1 MGQYF
6 LAYVRKKNAK
16 RGKAFK
22 STGGLKLMEHSYI
35 GNEFMQGVCKL
46 IYKTPSYVVWSG
58 DYFDCT
64 EDQEKAEM
72 SSNDVF
78 VDFARLWNKSVKGLS
93 EKFDIT
99 NKFLVNHDMKVY
111 INMRDYID
119 MLKCGKMIDEG
130 WVIHPLSLLTA
141 NSNGKGGGDY
151 WDNCLNYD
159 QVGAWNNCLL
169 EITDDI
175 PKGYTDVT
183 DDVLFDDG
191 EE

>member
-6 LAYVRKKNAK
+6 LAYVRKKGAK

-22 STGGLKLMEHSYI
+22 STGGWKLMEHSFI

-46 IYKTPSYVVWSG
+46 IYKTPSYVVWCG

-78 VDFARLWNKSVKGLS
+78 VDFSRLWNKSVRGLS
-93 EKFDIT
+93 EEFDIT

-119 MLKCGKMIDEG
+119 MLKCGKMIDDG
-130 WVIHPLSLLTA
+130 WVVHPLSLLTA

-151 WDNCLNYD
+151 WEDCLNYD
-159 QVGAWNNCLL
+159 QVGSWNNCLL
-169 EITDDI
+169 EITDEI
-175 PKGYTDVT
+175 PKDYTDVT
-183 DDVLFDDG
+183 DDVLFND
-191 EE
+191 EEE

>member
-6 LAYVRKKNAK
+6 LAYVRKKGAK

-22 STGGLKLMEHSYI
+22 STGGWKLMEHSFI
-35 GNEFMQGVCKL
+35 GNDFMQGVCKL
-46 IYKTPSYVVWSG
+46 IYKTPSYVVWCG

-78 VDFARLWNKSVKGLS
+78 VDFSRLWNKSVRGLS
-93 EKFDIT
+93 EEFDIT

-119 MLKCGKMIDEG
+119 MLKCGKMIDDG
-130 WVIHPLSLLTA
+130 WVVHPLSLLTA

-151 WDNCLNYD
+151 WEDCLNYD
-159 QVGAWNNCLL
+159 QVGSWNNCLL
-169 EITDDI
+169 EITDEI
-175 PKGYTDVT
+175 PKDYTDVT
-183 DDVLFDDG
+183 DDVLFND
-191 EE
+191 EEE